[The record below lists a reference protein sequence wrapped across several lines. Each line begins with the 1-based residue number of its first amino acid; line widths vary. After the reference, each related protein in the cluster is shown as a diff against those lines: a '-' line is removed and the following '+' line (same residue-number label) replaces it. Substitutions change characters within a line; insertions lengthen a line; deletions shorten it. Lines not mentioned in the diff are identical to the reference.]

1 MEKALGR
8 GEAGQPAWWAKRNYH
23 QILSRNCH
31 MWSNIVKGC
40 RAAWP
45 NHYVGARRDI
55 PPINPS
61 NFVQFQ
67 LTCLPGEAGTGEA
80 GAGE

>member
-1 MEKALGR
+1 
-8 GEAGQPAWWAKRNYH
+8 
-23 QILSRNCH
+23 

-40 RAAWP
+40 RAAWTVFKKE
-45 NHYVGARRDI
+45 HYVGARRDI
-55 PPINPS
+55 PPINRS

-67 LTCLPGEAGTGEA
+67 PTCLPGEAGTGEA